1 MENNMSSN
9 PAEQQLQP
17 PTMTETPAPELGVG
31 VAEVKLGEP
40 PKTEPLVVPTEGVK
54 PEPGFDGLNTA
65 KLTGANNDGLE
76 MAPKSPVDVASNAGE
91 VPPLGLTTPAES
103 AAVGVETPSAPVSPM
118 GISNPV
124 VGESTLYGEPLN
136 VTQVNSPEPTPGV
149 NSMMGGDNPQDLLD
163 KAAGIIG
170 TPRISSEEVPTDKAL
185 KAAQA
190 QIAAEEAANQ
200 VKAPVPV
207 EVGQDSE
214 QSSIIEITSRIADD
228 FRELG
233 KALSKT
239 PQQ

>member
-1 MENNMSSN
+1 
-9 PAEQQLQP
+9 
-17 PTMTETPAPELGVG
+17 
-31 VAEVKLGEP
+31 
-40 PKTEPLVVPTEGVK
+40 
-54 PEPGFDGLNTA
+54 
-65 KLTGANNDGLE
+65 
-76 MAPKSPVDVASNAGE
+76 
-91 VPPLGLTTPAES
+91 
-103 AAVGVETPSAPVSPM
+103 
-118 GISNPV
+118 
-124 VGESTLYGEPLN
+124 
-136 VTQVNSPEPTPGV
+136 
-149 NSMMGGDNPQDLLD
+149 LLD